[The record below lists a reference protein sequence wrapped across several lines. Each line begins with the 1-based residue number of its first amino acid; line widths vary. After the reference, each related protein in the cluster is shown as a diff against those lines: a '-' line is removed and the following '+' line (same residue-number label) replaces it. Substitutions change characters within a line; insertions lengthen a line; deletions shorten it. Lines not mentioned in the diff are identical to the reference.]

1 MTVHILFNGRS
12 YCGLS
17 ILHQWPAGDT
27 WIGFNDPELDALAD
41 CEACEGA
48 FGGVVFMGCRVG
60 DPHTRPIA
68 GTTDRP
74 CDDCSAATMFAP
86 STLARPE
93 VGHPNSRFVCI
104 ECGVKRMPRLKI
116 ATPSEAQKAELAAN
130 GIDPEAW
137 PLREHWGKKL

>member
-1 MTVHILFNGRS
+1 MPYFSERSRWSRNSKARTRRALRICNEPGSWLGDRDRWIPGRVSRGKLVPQMTVHILFNGRS

-41 CEACEGA
+41 CEACGVA
-48 FGGVVFMGCRVG
+48 FGGVVLMGCRVG

-74 CDDCSAATMFAP
+74 CDDCSAPTMFDP
-86 STLARPE
+86 STL
-93 VGHPNSRFVCI
+93 
-104 ECGVKRMPRLKI
+104 
-116 ATPSEAQKAELAAN
+116 
-130 GIDPEAW
+130 
-137 PLREHWGKKL
+137 